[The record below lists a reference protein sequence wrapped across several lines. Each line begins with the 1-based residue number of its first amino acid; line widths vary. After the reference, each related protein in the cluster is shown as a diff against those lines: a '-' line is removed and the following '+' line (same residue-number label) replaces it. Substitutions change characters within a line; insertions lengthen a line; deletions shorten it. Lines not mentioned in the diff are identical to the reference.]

1 MDSNR
6 FTSLIVGGGFVG
18 LTLTARLLKNSDVSI
33 ILVDSDQNKITNFN
47 KKIFGVNEPGLD
59 QVLSDAMTENRLK
72 FCPDLPASK
81 CDLMFVCISTPKNQL
96 LQENLEIL
104 FKIFEKYFE
113 VLLPSASIF
122 LRSTVQI
129 GTTSKL
135 NQYISNSTRKDI
147 SVFYAPERTAEG
159 IALRELDSLPQILGS
174 ARNSDLTKGIKILS
188 NLDFNVVSV
197 SNSESAEFIKLM
209 CNIWRDTTF
218 AISNEFAMIGESL
231 DLNTYELIEKANLEY
246 PRARIPKP
254 GPVGGPC
261 LSKDTYI
268 LLESLPKNFPKNRL
282 IGAARTLNESI
293 EKIAL
298 SKIFEFMDNK
308 NSNLSVGFLGAAF
321 KGKPTTNDFRE
332 SFTKNLVEML
342 LQSDQNLDIRIWD
355 PNLTPAD
362 LFDYAKLY
370 LPNLVKKEFDIVVIG
385 NNSNFMFSDEVSR
398 YLSDLRS
405 DKLIIDMWG
414 VISDTST
421 LKASLYQFG
430 SNLGK

>member
-1 MDSNR
+1 
-6 FTSLIVGGGFVG
+6 
-18 LTLTARLLKNSDVSI
+18 
-33 ILVDSDQNKITNFN
+33 
-47 KKIFGVNEPGLD
+47 
-59 QVLSDAMTENRLK
+59 
-72 FCPDLPASK
+72 
-81 CDLMFVCISTPKNQL
+81 
-96 LQENLEIL
+96 
-104 FKIFEKYFE
+104 
-113 VLLPSASIF
+113 
-122 LRSTVQI
+122 
-129 GTTSKL
+129 
-135 NQYISNSTRKDI
+135 
-147 SVFYAPERTAEG
+147 
-159 IALRELDSLPQILGS
+159 
-174 ARNSDLTKGIKILS
+174 
-188 NLDFNVVSV
+188 
-197 SNSESAEFIKLM
+197 
-209 CNIWRDTTF
+209 
-218 AISNEFAMIGESL
+218 
-231 DLNTYELIEKANLEY
+231 
-246 PRARIPKP
+246 
-254 GPVGGPC
+254 
-261 LSKDTYI
+261 
-268 LLESLPKNFPKNRL
+268 LPKNFPKNSL
-282 IGAARTLNESI
+282 IGAARTLNESL

-370 LPNLVKKEFDIVVIG
+370 LPNLMIKEFDIVVIG
-385 NNSNFMFSDEVSR
+385 NNSNFMFSDAVSR